1 MPNPKNNSGEVF
13 ERLPNETA
21 LRTDM
26 LEAAKVSTQLLKDFD
41 GVNFILKQKKKENF
55 KLKLLLSEIKSLSD
69 SLQFSSVDWYDKKP
83 ETAEQKL
90 NLNKKQKEEKI
101 INEKKDQLTMD
112 LEEIEKKLNSLKFYF
127 LLLSISANVFN
138 KFLFFVF

>member
-1 MPNPKNNSGEVF
+1 MKLKMPNPKNNSGEVF
-13 ERLPNETA
+13 VRLPNETA

-112 LEEIEKKLNSLKFYF
+112 LEEIEKKLNSLKF
-127 LLLSISANVFN
+127 
-138 KFLFFVF
+138 

>member
-1 MPNPKNNSGEVF
+1 MPSSKDNHGEVF
-13 ERLPNETA
+13 VRLPNEAA

-41 GVNFILKQKKKENF
+41 RVSFVLKQKKKEKF
-55 KLKLLLSEIKSLSD
+55 KLKLLLSEIKSLTD

-83 ETAEQKL
+83 EAAEQRL

-101 INEKKDQLTMD
+101 SQEKKDQLTMD
-112 LEEIEKKLNSLKFYF
+112 LEEIEKRLNSLKF
-127 LLLSISANVFN
+127 
-138 KFLFFVF
+138 